1 MLTGNRRQG
10 VGYRDFSIFSS
21 GCKQPN
27 LVQVSAMKL
36 DFNCRSQPRLF
47 KSIHCVPKNRC
58 KGTTFFPFH
67 QTMRRWDLYYFMIC
81 EI

>member
-27 LVQVSAMKL
+27 LSTV
-36 DFNCRSQPRLF
+36 
-47 KSIHCVPKNRC
+47 
-58 KGTTFFPFH
+58 FPFVPAKVQPFFH
-67 QTMRRWDLYYFMIC
+67 STKQ
-81 EI
+81 